1 MGALEGIVGVNVR
14 RLRKE
19 KGLTQEEVAHR
30 AEISVR
36 YLSSIE
42 AGRENLTLQ
51 VLERLAAVLA
61 ERPEALLVAG

>member
-1 MGALEGIVGVNVR
+1 MGALEGIVGANVR

-19 KGLTQEEVAHR
+19 QGRTQEEVAH
-30 AEISVR
+30 AAAISVR

-51 VLERLAAVLA
+51 VLERLGKVLGA
-61 ERPEALLVAG
+61 RPGDLLQ